1 MFPLIFIIIYLHS
14 HAWPIQS
21 SPSLDCSF
29 RGKGGTYNDPSW
41 DLNWECS
48 CFEVIVLTTILSY
61 FIPLCLCQDIFPQGT
76 SDLFFSWWLIC
87 SYLVSV
93 FRDSPWTPDSWCWD
107 RRESGVHW
115 MFVTAVLYK
124 IPADT
129 AALRFPKTVLFLD
142 LTHSGASE
150 IRHNRYGSNLTQNS
164 FVEQFQ
170 HLCNN
175 IKFKK
180 KSAFMFGPGWFLL
193 LSNIQQTL
201 PGYVPEEPS
210 KTRHVFMWHDHKSV
224 WKHKTVWKM
233 ETYLDYYGTAC
244 LVCASLLLSYKLF
257 KVKSTVQSVSSN
269 IT

>member
-87 SYLVSV
+87 SYPVSV

-129 AALRFPKTVLFLD
+129 AALRSPKTVLFLD

-175 IKFKK
+175 IKLKK
-180 KSAFMFGPGWFLL
+180 KVPLCLGQDDFYCCQISNKHCQDTSLRNHPKLGMFLCDTTTNLYENIKLYERWRHTWIIMELL
-193 LSNIQQTL
+193 ALFVHLYCYLTNYLKLSQL
-201 PGYVPEEPS
+201 Y
-210 KTRHVFMWHDHKSV
+210 
-224 WKHKTVWKM
+224 
-233 ETYLDYYGTAC
+233 
-244 LVCASLLLSYKLF
+244 SLCQ
-257 KVKSTVQSVSSN
+257 V
-269 IT
+269 I